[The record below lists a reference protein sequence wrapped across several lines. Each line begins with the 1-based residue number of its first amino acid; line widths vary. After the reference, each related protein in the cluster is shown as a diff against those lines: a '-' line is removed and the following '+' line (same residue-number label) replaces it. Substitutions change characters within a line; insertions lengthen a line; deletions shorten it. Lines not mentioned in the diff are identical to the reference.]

1 MVYFVLRGVVLLN
14 ILIFS
19 VSIGNGHDQVAH
31 TIKDAFIAA
40 NPSNKVKIINTIS
53 LISPLLDKVI
63 LDSYLNILK
72 FYPRAWGKIY
82 EKTNKLDPIIDIN
95 DITNKITSSRLKK
108 PTLNFEPDIIFCT
121 HSFPASIITN
131 LKEKRIIN
139 CPLITIVTDY
149 NIHSTYIN
157 DYTDYYVIHHESLMP
172 NMEAFGVQKE
182 KILPFGIPIK
192 MDFST
197 PLDKKQ
203 ILYNLGLKNKK
214 NILVMGGGLGLGA
227 INGIVN
233 ELDKKLKDIQIIAI
247 AGRNERLE
255 AKLKNLRT
263 ANDLKVYGFIN
274 NVHELMEISDCI
286 ITKPGGVTCAEILA
300 KQKPLIIFSPL
311 PGQESDNAEFLLNYG
326 VAVTASGIRKI
337 PLLINQ
343 ILNLEVKIN
352 SMKEISSYLK
362 KPNAT
367 LDLINFVTKKYS

>member
-1 MVYFVLRGVVLLN
+1 MN

-31 TIKDAFIAA
+31 TIRNGFLMD
-40 NPSNKVKIINTIS
+40 NPNNKVKIINTIS

-72 FYPRAWGKIY
+72 FYPKAWGKIY

-95 DITNKITSSRLKK
+95 DITNKITSNRFKK

-131 LKEKRIIN
+131 LKEKKIIN
-139 CPLITIVTDY
+139 CPLITIITDF

-157 DYTDYYVIHHESLMP
+157 DYTDFYVIHHESLLY
-172 NMEAFGVQKE
+172 NMEAYGVQKE
-182 KILPFGIPIK
+182 KVLPFGIPIK
-192 MDFST
+192 MDFSMQ
-197 PLDKKQ
+197 LSGEQ
-203 ILYNLGLKNKK
+203 ILNSLGLQNKRT
-214 NILVMGGGLGLGA
+214 ILVMGGGLGLGA

-233 ELDKKLKDIQIIAI
+233 ELDKKLENIQIIAI
-247 AGRNERLE
+247 AGRNEKLE
-255 AKLKNLRT
+255 AKLKNLHT
-263 ANDLKVYGFIN
+263 VNDLRVYGFIN
-274 NVHELMEISDCI
+274 NVHELMEISDCVI
-286 ITKPGGVTCAEILA
+286 SKPGGVTCAEILA

-326 VAVTASGIRKI
+326 VAVTASGITKI
-337 PLLINQ
+337 PPLVNQ
-343 ILNLEVKIN
+343 MLNFEVKIK
-352 SMKEISSYLK
+352 SMKKISSYLK

-367 LDLINFVTKKYS
+367 LDLISFVTKTFS

>member
-1 MVYFVLRGVVLLN
+1 MN

-31 TIKDAFIAA
+31 TIKNGFLMV
-40 NPSNKVKIINTIS
+40 NPNNKVKIINTIS

-72 FYPRAWGKIY
+72 FYPKAWGKIY

-131 LKEKRIIN
+131 LKEKKVID

-157 DYTDYYVIHHESLMP
+157 DYTDFYVIHHESLIP
-172 NMEAFGVQKE
+172 TMETYGVRKE

-192 MDFST
+192 IDFSI
-197 PLDKKQ
+197 PLDKNQ
-203 ILYNLGLKNKK
+203 ILSNLSLKNKK
-214 NILVMGGGLGLGA
+214 TILVMGGGLGLGA

-233 ELDKKLKDIQIIAI
+233 ELDKKLEDIQIIAI

-255 AKLKNLRT
+255 AKLKNLNT
-263 ANDLKVYGFIN
+263 VNDLKVYGFIN

-286 ITKPGGVTCAEILA
+286 ISKPGGVTCAEILA

-326 VAVTASGIRKI
+326 VAVTASGISRI
-337 PLLINQ
+337 PPLINQ
-343 ILNLEVKIN
+343 ITNLEVKIN

-367 LDLINFVTKKYS
+367 LDLINFVTKNYS